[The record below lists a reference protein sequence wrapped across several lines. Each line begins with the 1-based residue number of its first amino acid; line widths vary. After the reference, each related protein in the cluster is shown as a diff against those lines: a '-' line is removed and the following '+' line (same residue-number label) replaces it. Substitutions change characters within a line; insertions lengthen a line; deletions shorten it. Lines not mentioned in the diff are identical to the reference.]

1 MQDKTVTITSN
12 ARETTKVLHM
22 KGNVEV
28 PPPASTMDPAIPDK
42 K

>member
-12 ARETTKVLHM
+12 ATDSPKVLHV

-28 PPPASTMDPAIPDK
+28 AAVAPEAKPAEAPK
-42 K
+42 N